1 MTYYNTVQN
10 YKKYRQSSLFKLLKL
25 FAALMRI
32 PFFRKEFLLLTFKNG
47 FRGVRVVSLQSKYG
61 LRHST
66 DG

>member
-32 PFFRKEFLLLTFKNG
+32 PFLVKK
-47 FRGVRVVSLQSKYG
+47 VRIFYK
-61 LRHST
+61 
-66 DG
+66 